1 MTKTIGFYPP
11 IRDQKD
17 QADLLARATWYLW
30 PWRARIG
37 AIKMWSLPLPA
48 ALDAQAGGFDPS
60 IERQYP
66 DISAL
71 IAAEAPP
78 ETDSDARQALIRDP
92 CDLLFV
98 WRSPRTHAE
107 RSDLSA
113 LRQATEARGGLVY
126 VVDPAHAQY
135 EGSFYLWGCHN
146 AMGDEAAYIEENR
159 RKFAALKQKPRRDR
173 VYVFGTGPS
182 LDLAPQL
189 DFSDGDAIVCNSI
202 VGNEALLDR
211 VKPFAL
217 VAGDPIFHAG
227 CSQYAAEFREKL
239 RHVLETRDIVFV
251 TVMRDYVQQ
260 LAQLPAHLH
269 DKVIALPFAPD
280 RKKFRFDF
288 EHDFQLSPEGNV
300 LMLLLLPLGAALYD
314 HISVC
319 GCDGRPLDENKY
331 FWSHHSASQF
341 SADRMKNI
349 QLVHPAFFER
359 SYDDHYSE
367 HIADVARV
375 VDAIEDAGKRVDTL
389 TPSYVP
395 ALAMRQVWSV
405 RALANPEAKPALLV
419 SVNPDATDA
428 YGHWLGYDRHLAA
441 ESARRGV
448 AFIALGNRK
457 LAESVL
463 RAEPHLRRAFEHE
476 TWGAG
481 NQPLASISPARLLE
495 FEQSLR
501 REVAAIRAEHPERER
516 VYYLYTGSLPHALAM
531 YRIARDNHDDCFV
544 VNTFWTSTM
553 DCEAGG
559 YMRQWGAF
567 LRAAQAQTNLRVLA
581 LTHQLR
587 AIITKDT
594 GVTLPL
600 APHPT
605 PSMRAPEDRPPRARD
620 RSAPLTVLF
629 PGGMTEEKG
638 FRDIPGILRA
648 MRSAMP
654 AARFIV
660 RATRTNG
667 VISRDETLLAIR
679 GMAQT
684 VDQVMDDAAFLDWL
698 QTADIA
704 VLPYRATH
712 WRYRNSAILVDLLY
726 LGVPVVCARGTWLA
740 DVIERHGGGIT
751 VDGDDPAAYAAAVE
765 SIAASIDAYRARAR
779 AAARSYHASNSWPQM
794 LDTVLAPAF
803 APRAQSAAWDADQQ
817 APIHYWVP
825 GAPVAAAMPESLEQ
839 QSQQPAFAPA
849 PVRAAAR
856 LKAFAIMQIL
866 RSRRVQALL
875 LAAALCIGL
884 IFAPISA
891 LAPIRTHLVALGL
904 LALAGAGASTL
915 FRFLADNAEA
925 VRARIHA
932 RSESMS
938 DLVGAFARVL
948 AGRGIIKKLMIGAAG
963 VFALAWLGTY
973 ALRLNGLTSQ
983 FWLEVV
989 FWVGGAFTALSIAGM
1004 IAVQTLL
1011 HGGRRILAR
1020 WQAYNA
1026 MVQEDRLRAATMQ
1039 INRELRPMLEQAN
1052 HSAAS
1057 LREAMDAVSDSM
1069 LSAASFREALDSLA
1083 QTTVSVQTF
1092 REALNSLAQSTVS
1105 AQAFSEAFDTLS
1117 KTTITALE
1125 DTVRRQQGLE
1135 VTGRRFSR
1143 ELEEFR
1149 TLVAGFGDGVT
1160 RSAADVGA
1168 RFDALSAKLESVE
1181 AAVAEAER
1189 VEAQRLADIANVEK
1203 ELLAHIG
1210 ALDASMREAD
1220 GAHAARVEALAE
1232 KHERLL
1238 AMATKKE
1245 EIAADAKTA
1254 AVTLAAALQASQ
1266 HALAGKLE
1274 AVEAALA
1281 AKLEASTT
1289 KAAED
1294 TKQALS
1300 GMEKAIAAKV
1310 DASAASA
1317 ADTAKKA
1324 LAGSKE
1330 NKALADNVKQLGE
1343 DMRALKTG
1351 GFQSFDR
1358 YLSKQDQQ
1366 DLASAL
1372 SKSLKLSVTGHNLN
1386 YMAHQVRELEARA
1399 RGRIAAPVSDVLVRT
1414 AALLAVDRKDPAVI
1428 EIGTLFGLGAAS
1440 MWTIARPRF
1449 EKLSLTLVDPLDGYY
1464 GDDYLPS
1471 TDDIITGVPVERA
1484 TLEHNLRQAG
1494 VPESE
1499 VQVVQHLS
1507 QSPEALA
1514 AVEGKRFDVLII
1526 DGDHSYE
1533 GARRDYENYA
1543 PLLREGGFVIFDDY
1557 GVDIWQGVTD
1567 FANDAMGRDSNLER
1581 VLFHGRTLIC
1591 RVAGP
1596 LLKAEPAAN
1605 GAVQ

>member
-11 IRDQKD
+11 IRDQND

-30 PWRARIG
+30 PWRARIA
-37 AIKMWSLPLPA
+37 AIKMWSIPLPES
-48 ALDAQAGGFDPS
+48 LDVQARGFDPA
-60 IERQYP
+60 IERQYG
-66 DISAL
+66 DIAAL
-71 IAAEAPP
+71 IHANAPP
-78 ETDSDARQALIRDP
+78 EADSQARQALIQTP

-98 WRSPRTHAE
+98 WRSPRTRAE
-107 RSDLSA
+107 RSDLSE
-113 LRQATEARGGLVY
+113 LRQVTETRGGLVY

-135 EGSFYLWGCHN
+135 EGSFYLWGCYN
-146 AMGDEAAYIEENR
+146 ALGDEAAYIEQNR
-159 RKFAALKQKPRRDR
+159 EKFAALKQKPRRDR

-182 LDLAPQL
+182 LDLASQL

-217 VAGDPIFHAG
+217 MAGDPIFHAG

-260 LAQLPAHLH
+260 IAQLPEHLH
-269 DKVIALPFAPD
+269 DRVIALPFAAD

-288 EHDFQLSPEGNV
+288 ERDFQLSPEGNV
-300 LMLLLLPLGAALYD
+300 LMLLLLPLAAALYD

-375 VDAIEDAGKRVDTL
+375 VDAIEDAAKRIDTL

-395 ALAMRQVWSV
+395 ALAARQVWGV
-405 RALANPEAKPALLV
+405 RALANPDAKPTLLV
-419 SVNPDATDA
+419 SVNPDATDQ
-428 YGHWLGYDRHLAA
+428 YGHWLGYDRRLAA
-441 ESARRGV
+441 EAARCGV
-448 AFIALGNRK
+448 NFIALGNRK
-457 LAESVL
+457 LDDAIL

-481 NQPLASISPARLLE
+481 NQPLASISPTRLLE

-501 REVAAIRAEHPERER
+501 REVAAIGAEHPDRER

-531 YRIARDNHDDCFV
+531 YRVARDNPDDCFV

-559 YMRQWGAF
+559 YMSQWGAF

-587 AIITKDT
+587 AIIAKST
-594 GVTLPL
+594 GVNLPL

-605 PSMRAPEDRPPRARD
+605 PSLLAPSTPRARD
-620 RSAPLTVLF
+620 RSAPLTVMF

-638 FRDIPGILRA
+638 FREIPGILRA
-648 MRSAMP
+648 MRNALP
-654 AARFIV
+654 AARFVV
-660 RATRTNG
+660 RATRTAG

-684 VDQVMDDAAFLDWL
+684 VDQVMDDAGFLDWL
-698 QTADIA
+698 NSADIA
-704 VLPYRATH
+704 VLPYRAAN
-712 WRYRNSAILVDLLY
+712 WRYRNSALVIDLLY
-726 LGVPVVCARGTWLA
+726 LGIPVVCARGTWLA

-751 VDGDDPAAYAAAVE
+751 VDGDDIEAYARAVE
-765 SIAASIDAYRARAR
+765 TIAASIDAYRASAL
-779 AAARSYHASNSWPQM
+779 AAARRYHTSNSWPQM

-803 APRAQSAAWDADQQ
+803 APRTQSIVWDADQQ
-817 APIHYWVP
+817 APLHYWIP
-825 GAPVAAAMPESLEQ
+825 GAPISAPP
-839 QSQQPAFAPA
+839 QSPA
-849 PVRAAAR
+849 PHSPITAQTTAPMRATAR
-856 LKAFAIMQIL
+856 LKAFAGLQIL
-866 RSRRVQALL
+866 RSRRVQTLV
-875 LAAALCIGL
+875 LASAICAALV
-884 IFAPISA
+884 
-891 LAPIRTHLVALGL
+891 LAPFEAVSPIRVHLAVLGL
-904 LALAGAGASTL
+904 MALAGAGASTL
-915 FRFLADNAEA
+915 FRFLYENAEA
-925 VRARIHA
+925 VRARVHA
-932 RSESMS
+932 HSESLS

-948 AGRGIIKKLMIGAAG
+948 AGRGVAKRLMIGIGG
-963 VFALAWLGTY
+963 VFMLGWLGVY
-973 ALRLNGLTSQ
+973 ALRLNNLASQ
-983 FWLEVV
+983 FWLDLM
-989 FWVGGAFTALSIAGM
+989 FWGGGALTALTVAGL
-1004 IAVQTLL
+1004 IGAQTLL

-1026 MVQEDRLRAATMQ
+1026 MVQEDRLRAATAQ

-1057 LREAMDAVSDSM
+1057 LREALDAMSK
-1069 LSAASFREALDSLA
+1069 
-1083 QTTVSVQTF
+1083 
-1092 REALNSLAQSTVS
+1092 STIGV
-1105 AQAFSEAFDTLS
+1105 
-1117 KTTITALE
+1117 LE

-1135 VTGRRFSR
+1135 ITGRRVSR

-1149 TLVAGFGDGVT
+1149 TLISAFGDEVT
-1160 RSAADVGA
+1160 RSATDVGA
-1168 RFDALSAKLESVE
+1168 RFDAVAAKLDGVEMALAE
-1181 AAVAEAER
+1181 AAR
-1189 VEAQRLADIANVEK
+1189 VDAQRLTDIANAEK
-1203 ELLAHIG
+1203 EMLAHIA
-1210 ALDASMREAD
+1210 ALEASMRDANGE
-1220 GAHAARVEALAE
+1220 HAARVDALSE

-1238 AMATKKE
+1238 AMAAMSQDVAAAAKAA
-1245 EIAADAKTA
+1245 AADLATA
-1254 AVTLAAALQASQ
+1254 FEQSQQTLLEQSRAISAAMSVADQSGETRSETLAS
-1266 HALAGKLE
+1266 KLE
-1274 AVEAALA
+1274 GVEAALA
-1281 AKLEASTT
+1281 KKIDAVT
-1289 KAAED
+1289 KTQGE
-1294 TKQALS
+1294 LS
-1300 GMEKAIAAKV
+1300 KTLS
-1310 DASAASA
+1310 ASAAKA
-1317 ADTAKKA
+1317 VEDAKKA

-1330 NKALADNVKQLGE
+1330 SKALAANVKQLSE

-1351 GFQSFDR
+1351 GFQSFER
-1358 YLSKQDQQ
+1358 YLSKQEQQ
-1366 DLASAL
+1366 ELASAL
-1372 SKSLKLSVTGHNLN
+1372 SKSLKLSVTGHNLG

-1399 RGRIAAPVSDVLVRT
+1399 LGRIAAPVSDVLVRT
-1414 AALLAVDRKDPAVI
+1414 AALLAVERKDPAVI

-1449 EKLSLTLVDPLDGYY
+1449 ERLSLTLVDPLDGYY
-1464 GDDYLPS
+1464 GDDYLPN
-1471 TDDIITGVPVERA
+1471 TNDVITGVPVERA

-1499 VQVVQHLS
+1499 VEVVQHLS
-1507 QSPEALA
+1507 QSAEALA
-1514 AVEGKRFDVLII
+1514 AVENKRFDLLII

-1567 FANDAMGRDSNLER
+1567 FANDVMERERNLER
-1581 VLFHGRTLIC
+1581 VLHHGRTLIC
-1591 RVAGP
+1591 RVIGP
-1596 LLKAEPAAN
+1596 LTKEASIEPASNSQAAN
-1605 GAVQ
+1605 SPAAASA